1 MFQNNYDHVK
11 ETDVLEDGNQMDMFQ
26 MLQHGWRVH
35 FWRLDNLTQES
46 CYESKLKCSHNFGQ

>member
-26 MLQHGWRVH
+26 MLQHG
-35 FWRLDNLTQES
+35 
-46 CYESKLKCSHNFGQ
+46 